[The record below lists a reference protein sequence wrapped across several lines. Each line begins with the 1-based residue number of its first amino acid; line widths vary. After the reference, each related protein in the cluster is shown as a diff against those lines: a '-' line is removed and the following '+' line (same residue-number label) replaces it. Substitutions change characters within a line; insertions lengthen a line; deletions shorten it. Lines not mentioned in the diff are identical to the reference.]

1 MHTIFRR
8 QLLRVLFI
16 AATCMGFYARPQA
29 QPPNTGSPAIPS
41 AVLPLNRAIS
51 LALQNYPSIRAR
63 EAMLRSGQAAV
74 AETKDHRL
82 PSLNLYE
89 QVDAGTSN
97 NLGAAYFS
105 AGIVPS
111 LSGVS
116 ARPENLGTVSSGNIG
131 AAYLQWQVTN
141 FGGFRAEVR
150 EAYSRLK
157 VDSMDVQKEQFY
169 IASIVLQSYL
179 DLIRNYELSQVQWEN
194 LQRADTIRMAIRN
207 YVLSGLRPGVDSS
220 LASAEYS
227 KARLDW
233 LDVYNRFSQSKV
245 QLSLLTALDTAAIGP
260 DLGNET
266 LLFRNMDSSI
276 SGMSDRGSLGGESG
290 QAGAATGHPF
300 LNYFHS
306 IYENGQAMEQLI
318 RKSYFPKVYFLGAGW
333 MKGSSINADGSFDR
347 GLSSGLGYTRSNY
360 LAGLGVTYDL
370 FNLRRE
376 KDRLNVQRFQTES
389 ALHNY
394 EEQKR
399 SLDNANLQASVN
411 LRTAVAKFD
420 EIPVQLGA
428 ATDAYRQRLTQYN
441 AGLANII
448 DLTSALNVLNR
459 AQTEMIDAKDGVW
472 RAIVQKAYA
481 DNGIYQLISTLK

>member
-1 MHTIFRR
+1 MQPNFQQSRI
-8 QLLRVLFI
+8 RVYFI
-16 AATCMGFYARPQA
+16 AFLCVGVSARA
-29 QPPNTGSPAIPS
+29 QVQTGPL
-41 AVLPLNRAIS
+41 LPLNKAIS

-63 EAMLRSGQAAV
+63 EALLRSGQASV
-74 AETKDHRL
+74 IETKDHRL

-105 AGIVPS
+105 DGIVPS
-111 LSGVS
+111 ISGVS
-116 ARPENLGTVSSGNIG
+116 ARPTNLGTVSSGNIG
-131 AAYLQWQVTN
+131 VAYLQWQVTN
-141 FGGFRAEVR
+141 FGGFKAEVQ

-194 LQRADTIRMAIRN
+194 LRRADTIRMAIRN

-220 LASAEYS
+220 LAAAEYS
-227 KARLDW
+227 KARLDYI
-233 LDVYNRFSQSKV
+233 DVYNRFSQSKV
-245 QLSLLTALDTAAIGP
+245 QLSLLTTLDTAAIGP
-260 DLGNET
+260 DLSNEE
-266 LLFRNMDSSI
+266 LLLRSVDT
-276 SGMSDRGSLGGESG
+276 SLPGVTGGT
-290 QAGAATGHPF
+290 GAEATHPF

-306 IYENGQAMEQLI
+306 IYENGQALERLI
-318 RKSYFPKVYFLGAGW
+318 RKSYLPKVYVLGAGW
-333 MKGSSINADGSFDR
+333 MKGSSINADGSFDKD
-347 GLSSGLGYTRSNY
+347 LSSGLGYTRSNY
-360 LAGLGVTYDL
+360 LAGVGVTYDL

-394 EEQKR
+394 EEQKQ

-411 LRTAVAKFD
+411 LVSAIAKFN

-448 DLTSALNVLNR
+448 DLTSALTVLNR
-459 AQTEMIDAKDGVW
+459 AQTDMINAKDEVW

-481 DNGIYQLISTLK
+481 DNGIYQLLSTLK

>member
-1 MHTIFRR
+1 MQPIFQQSRI
-8 QLLRVLFI
+8 RVYLI
-16 AATCMGFYARPQA
+16 AFLCMGLSAQA
-29 QPPNTGSPAIPS
+29 QVQTGSL
-41 AVLPLNRAIS
+41 LPLNKAIS

-63 EAMLRSGQAAV
+63 EALLRSGQASVIEA
-74 AETKDHRL
+74 KDHRL

-105 AGIVPS
+105 GGIVPS
-111 LSGVS
+111 ISGVS

-131 AAYLQWQVTN
+131 VAYLQWQVTN
-141 FGGFRAEVR
+141 FGGFKAEVA

-179 DLIRNYELSQVQWEN
+179 DLIRNYELSRVQWEN
-194 LQRADTIRMAIRN
+194 LSRADTIRMAIRN

-220 LASAEYS
+220 LAAAEYS
-227 KARLDW
+227 KARLDYI
-233 LDVYNRFSQSKV
+233 DVYNRFSQSKV

-260 DLGNET
+260 DLSNEE
-266 LLFRNMDSSI
+266 LLLRSVDSSLP
-276 SGMSDRGSLGGESG
+276 GALPGVTGGTTAES
-290 QAGAATGHPF
+290 THPF

-306 IYENGQAMEQLI
+306 IYENGQALERLI
-318 RKSYFPKVYFLGAGW
+318 RKSYLPKVYVLGAGW
-333 MKGSSINADGSFDR
+333 MKGSSINTDGSFDKD
-347 GLSSGLGYTRSNY
+347 LSSGLGYTRSNY
-360 LAGLGVTYDL
+360 LAGVGVTYDL

-394 EEQKR
+394 EEQKQ

-411 LRTAVAKFD
+411 LVSAIAKFN
-420 EIPVQLGA
+420 EIPVQLSA

-448 DLTSALNVLNR
+448 DLTSALTVLNR
-459 AQTEMIDAKDGVW
+459 AQTDMINAKDGVW

-481 DNGIYQLISTLK
+481 DNGIYQLLSTLK